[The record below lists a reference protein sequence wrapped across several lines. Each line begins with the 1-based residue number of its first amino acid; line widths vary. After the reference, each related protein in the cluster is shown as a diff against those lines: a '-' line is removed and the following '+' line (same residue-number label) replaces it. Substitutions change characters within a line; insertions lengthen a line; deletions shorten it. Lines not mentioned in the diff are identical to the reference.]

1 MSHEWPAY
9 GLASDI
15 RPMLARALAAGA
27 PIVMVTL
34 VAAEG
39 AAPLGVGAQ
48 MLFAGDE
55 QAGFLSGGC
64 VEGDVSIHAA
74 AVLAD
79 GIPRRLTYGRG
90 GPPDI
95 QLLCGS
101 RIELLVERL
110 APAQAARLLALAQA
124 RRPALWLSDGHVQL
138 CVAEGESA
146 PGDLGQALQAATRTA
161 AAAGATEGGAVFR
174 RFDPAPRL
182 VLVGG
187 DPIALAA
194 ARLAA
199 DAGLNVVLV
208 RPKGPVTPPPAP
220 GVAYLRDSPGKALA
234 RLKVDPW
241 TAVAAL
247 SHDLDIDH
255 EALAAALPSPALYV
269 GALGSRRRIPE
280 RLARLR
286 ADGLPDVALE
296 RLRAPI
302 GLEIGARTPFEIGV
316 SILAEVIAA
325 FRSHDQRRTWASP

>member
-9 GLASDI
+9 GLASDV
-15 RPMLARALAAGA
+15 RPVLARALKAGQPA
-27 PIVMVTL
+27 VMVTL

-48 MLFAGDE
+48 MLFAGEE

-64 VEGDVSIHAA
+64 VEGDVALHAA
-74 AVLAD
+74 AVMAD
-79 GIPRRLTYGRG
+79 GAPRRLIYGRG

-101 RIELLVERL
+101 RIELLAERL
-110 APAQAARLLALAQA
+110 APTQAARLLALAQA

-138 CVAEGESA
+138 CVAEGEAA
-146 PGDLGQALQAATRTA
+146 PGQLGHALQAAACTA
-161 AAAGATEGGAVFR
+161 AAAGATEEGAAFR

-187 DPIALAA
+187 DPIALAV

-199 DAGLNVVLV
+199 DAGLDVILV
-208 RPKGPVTPPPAP
+208 RPKGPVEPPPAP
-220 GVAYLRDSPGKALA
+220 GVTYLRDSPAQALF

-286 ADGLPDVALE
+286 ADGLSDVALE

-316 SILAEVIAA
+316 SILGEVIAA
-325 FRSHDQRRTWASP
+325 FRSHEQRRTWPAP

>member
-1 MSHEWPAY
+1 MAHEWPAY

-15 RPMLARALAAGA
+15 RPMLERALGSGA
-27 PIVMVTL
+27 PAVMVTL

-48 MLFAGDE
+48 MLFAADE

-64 VEGDVSIHAA
+64 VEGDVALNAA
-74 AVLAD
+74 AVMAD
-79 GIPRRLTYGRG
+79 GAPRRLTYGRG

-101 RIELLVERL
+101 RIDLLVERL
-110 APAQAARLLALAQA
+110 APAQAARLVALSQA

-146 PGDLGQALQAATRTA
+146 PGQLGQALEAATRGASTA
-161 AAAGATEGGAVFR
+161 GVTEGGAIFR
-174 RFDPAPRL
+174 RFDPRPRL

-187 DPIALAA
+187 DPIALAV
-194 ARLAA
+194 ARLAS
-199 DAGLNVVLV
+199 DAGLEVVLI
-208 RPKGPVTPPPAP
+208 RPKGPVEPPPAP
-220 GVAYLRDSPGKALA
+220 GVFYLRDSPGQALA
-234 RLKVDPW
+234 RLRIDPW

-247 SHDLDIDH
+247 SHDLDVDH

-286 ADGLPDVALE
+286 ADGVPDVALE

-302 GLEIGARTPFEIGV
+302 GLEIGACTPFEIGV
-316 SILAEVIAA
+316 SILGEVIAA
-325 FRSHDQRRTWASP
+325 FRSHDQRRTWAAP